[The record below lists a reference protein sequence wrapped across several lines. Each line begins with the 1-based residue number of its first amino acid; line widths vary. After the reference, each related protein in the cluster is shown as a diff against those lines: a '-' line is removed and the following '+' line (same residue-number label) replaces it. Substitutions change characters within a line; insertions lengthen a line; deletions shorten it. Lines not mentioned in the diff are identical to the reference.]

1 MFDCS
6 YNQMM
11 SFERLH
17 TTNDRATPTQMMEY
31 KHAILLYKLF
41 NGTDMSNDWI
51 DLNVQQTLNVR
62 NHLVNVFDKSKLKVG
77 KISK

>member
-1 MFDCS
+1 
-6 YNQMM
+6 MM

-41 NGTDMSNDWI
+41 NSTDMSNDWI
-51 DLNVQQTLNVR
+51 DLNVQQTFNDR
-62 NHLVNVFDKSKLKVG
+62 NHLVNVFDKSKLKAG

>member
-51 DLNVQQTLNVR
+51 DLNVQQTLKR
-62 NHLVNVFDKSKLKVG
+62 FQILREVNVMDQLLV
-77 KISK
+77 